1 MADNSGKF
9 PVVLESNKLYLQRY
23 WSYECQLAN
32 KIAALTATEHS
43 IEDVDKIIDQYFPVK
58 DEVDWQKEAAIRAV
72 NDTFTIITGGPGTGK
87 TTTVVIYH
95 YYVIG

>member
-1 MADNSGKF
+1 
-9 PVVLESNKLYLQRY
+9 
-23 WSYECQLAN
+23 LAN

-72 NDTFTIITGGPGTGK
+72 NDTFTIITGLSLLYLK
-87 TTTVVIYH
+87 
-95 YYVIG
+95 